1 MKRVYNIGAWCDFF
15 QVVKPFYDYWDTYC
29 TAKSFVWVEKY
40 DLREAPERRVRR
52 LMEAENKKLR
62 DAAKKER
69 NEEVRVGIQ

>member
-1 MKRVYNIGAWCDFF
+1 M
-15 QVVKPFYDYWDTYC
+15 
-29 TAKSFVWVEKY
+29 WVEKY

>member
-1 MKRVYNIGAWCDFF
+1 MKKVYNIGAWCDFF

-69 NEEVRVGIQ
+69 NEEVRVCIH